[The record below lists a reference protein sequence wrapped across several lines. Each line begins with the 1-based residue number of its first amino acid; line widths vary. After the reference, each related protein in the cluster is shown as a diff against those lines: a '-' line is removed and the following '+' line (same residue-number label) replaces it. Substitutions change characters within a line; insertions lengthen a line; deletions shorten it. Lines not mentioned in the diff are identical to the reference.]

1 MNTQKG
7 FTLLELVIAVVIVAI
22 LAAFAVPNYQSYT
35 IKTRRTAATG
45 CLLEIAQLMERHH
58 TVNMRYTGFA
68 LPTPPMQCI
77 GDLAGHYSFTVTNLA
92 TRAYTLNAAPQGAQ
106 ASKDPSSCGTLTI
119 DQAGQ
124 KGAGGDVSKCW
135 K

>member
-7 FTLLELVIAVVIVAI
+7 FTLLELVIVVVIVAI
-22 LAAFAVPNYQSYT
+22 LAAVAIPNYQTYT
-35 IKTRRTAATG
+35 IKTRRAAAAG
-45 CLLEIAQLMERHH
+45 CLLEISQLMERHH
-58 TVNMRYTGFA
+58 TVNMSYTGFA
-68 LPTPPMQCI
+68 LPNPPMRCI
-77 GDLAGHYSFTVTNLA
+77 GDLAGHYNFAVTNLA
-92 TRAYTLNAAPQGAQ
+92 ARAYTLNAAPQGAQ
-106 ASKDPSSCGTLTI
+106 STKDPASCGTLAI